1 MASDMIGT
9 HPVCDTHKRALEDR
23 LGDRVRS
30 YLIDNTP
37 ILGSYT
43 RCYLRGTPTGCKA
56 PATHRYALI
65 QGRRIPTI

>member
-1 MASDMIGT
+1 MASDRIGT

-43 RCYLRGTPTGCKA
+43 LCEAHLTGCKA
-56 PATHRYALI
+56 PATYRFQLVQA
-65 QGRRIPTI
+65 